1 MIIKKSAYNELI
13 NCKKVPPELGGI
25 LIGNA
30 FVIDTVIFDI
40 EKNNLNYT
48 PNVDYLNSLIENN
61 EIKGKHFWGMFHTHA
76 EQWGEFSGEDIKYI
90 NVIMR
95 AMPVKYLYFPLVFPE
110 KKIVKSFKAVK
121 KKDQIIIV
129 LEKSIII

>member
-76 EQWGEFSGEDIKYI
+76 DNESNASKIFIFSLGFS
-90 NVIMR
+90 R
-95 AMPVKYLYFPLVFPE
+95 
-110 KKIVKSFKAVK
+110 KKNS
-121 KKDQIIIV
+121 
-129 LEKSIII
+129 